1 MYLSNTKRESL
12 FVLSALDLIWYSDTH
27 ILYLSLYH
35 PCVQIC
41 KLSTPPFRGCAGADG
56 VWSQG
61 TWAVQFDGSLPT
73 ERNPQLIEDKSQ
85 WLQCISILTQSYSY
99 SILSVCILR
108 CTRTHNHIY
117 ICICIYICMY
127 VMYVCACIYIYIHT
141 VYVVLCYVVLCYA
154 V

>member
-1 MYLSNTKRESL
+1 MYLSNTKCESL
-12 FVLSALDLIWYSDTH
+12 FVLSLLDLIWYSDTH

-41 KLSTPPFRGCAGADG
+41 KLSPYPAIRGRAGADG

-108 CTRTHNHIY
+108 YTRTHNHIY
-117 ICICIYICMY
+117 ICICVYI
-127 VMYVCACIYIYIHT
+127 YVCMFARVYIYIHCICY
-141 VYVVLCYVVLCYA
+141 VVLCCVVLCYVV
-154 V
+154 